1 MCALVV
7 YAFLHETPAETLSG
21 FTAVAD
27 AGLGHAED
35 VTIGILFEAR
45 SLPLS
50 CFMRGLGQGCSQ
62 DKG

>member
-1 MCALVV
+1 MAYALQVKHTKHR
-7 YAFLHETPAETLSG
+7 YSDL
-21 FTAVAD
+21 AD

-45 SLPLS
+45 SLTLS